1 MDEGGADVN
10 ESRCPACGEPG
21 GRSRGRKKGF
31 QMLSCRGCATL
42 YAARPGGAGPGRDY
56 DDYYEGESIDVP
68 AFVGG
73 RLDEI
78 VATFEPYRKENRL
91 LDVGFG
97 AGSFL
102 EAAARAGWKP
112 FGVEVSRSAVE
123 GVRGRGF
130 EVFCGEF
137 EGAAYPDGHFDV
149 VIVSEVLEHVPD
161 PRALLRESARV
172 LRPGGLLWATT
183 PHGRG
188 LSARLLGLEWSNVC
202 PPEHLHLFSVAS
214 VRRLLA
220 EAGFRQVEVATHG
233 VNPFEILNG
242 MLRGRAARP
251 GSGEADA
258 GGENFKRVESSYQL
272 NEFLSERPTRR
283 LLKSVLNGLLNA
295 GRVGDSLKIRAVK

>member
-1 MDEGGADVN
+1 MDEGGANVN
-10 ESRCPACGEPG
+10 GSVCPACGEPG
-21 GRSRGRKKGF
+21 GRSRGRKNGF
-31 QMLSCRGCATL
+31 QMLSCRRCATL
-42 YAARPGGAGPGRDY
+42 YAARDAEGPVQDY
-56 DDYYEGESIDVP
+56 DDYYAGQSVDVP

-123 GVRGRGF
+123 NVSGRGF

-137 EGAAYPDGHFDV
+137 EEAAYPEGHFDV

-188 LSARLLGLEWSNVC
+188 LSARLLGVGWSNVC

-220 EAGFRQVEVATHG
+220 ETGFRQVEVATHG
-233 VNPFEILNG
+233 VNPFEIIHG
-242 MLRGRAARP
+242 LRPRRAARP
-251 GSGEADA
+251 GGAEADA
-258 GGENFKRVESSYQL
+258 GGDNFKRVESSYQL
-272 NEFLSERPTRR
+272 NEFLSERPARR
-283 LLKSVLNGLLNA
+283 LLKTVLNGLLNA